1 MFALVLLGKGARTAI
16 SGKNLRV
23 KQPYLH
29 NVESTLDELVKVVS
43 DEDEDGEDDDE
54 EAEVTEGPGEASD
67 GGGHGGDSETEVT
80 SWVRAK
86 REIRSRDPKWPGLG
100 LVGSAQGE
108 AQVQLFG

>member
-1 MFALVLLGKGARTAI
+1 MGHGTSWQNFYINSGHVCFSFIGPGSRAAI

-43 DEDEDGEDDDE
+43 DEDEDDEDDDE

-80 SWVRAK
+80 S
-86 REIRSRDPKWPGLG
+86 
-100 LVGSAQGE
+100 
-108 AQVQLFG
+108 